1 MKEKY
6 CMEEIL
12 QKANE
17 LGLMIK
23 GSDIFKRYEELVK
36 KIEADSNART
46 LLDEYIKMSEEIYKK
61 ESSGG
66 VVEVEEKQKLQ
77 DLSQKVSE
85 NQLIK
90 EFIATQ
96 SYYVNMM
103 MQIQNTISNPKGDPI
118 GPSKIIK
125 PGAGTTGKIVTGN
138 F

>member
-1 MKEKY
+1 
-6 CMEEIL
+6 MEEIL

-23 GSDIFKRYEELVK
+23 GSDIFARYEELVK
-36 KIEADSNART
+36 KIDADADSRT
-46 LLDEYIKMSEEIYKK
+46 LLEDYIKISETMYKK
-61 ESSGG
+61 ENSGG
-66 VVEVEEKQKLQ
+66 VIEVEEKQTLQ
-77 DLSQKVSE
+77 EISQKVSE

-103 MQIQNTISNPKGDPI
+103 MQIQNAISNPKGDPI
-118 GPSKIIK
+118 GQSRIIK
-125 PGAGTTGKIVTGN
+125 PGNDGKIITGK

>member
-1 MKEKY
+1 
-6 CMEEIL
+6 MEEIL

-23 GSDIFKRYEELVK
+23 GSDIYRRYEELVK
-36 KIEADSNART
+36 KVEADANSKK
-46 LLDEYIKMSEEIYKK
+46 LLEDYIKLSEEIYQK

-66 VVEVEEKQKLQ
+66 VIEVEEKQKLQ
-77 DLSQKVSE
+77 DMSQTVSE

-96 SYYVNMM
+96 TYYVNMM
-103 MQIQNTISNPKGDPI
+103 MQIQNAISNPKGDPI
-118 GPSKIIK
+118 GPSRIIK
-125 PGAGTTGKIVTGN
+125 PGQSGKIITGN